1 MQLYTM
7 NSPNVP
13 DANMPRGCTNFKLR
27 QLLRAVARLYDGQ
40 LAQAGLKTTQYSLL
54 SHLLDLGPIAPG
66 ELADRMGMDASTL
79 TRNLRLLIDQ
89 GWAEQGP
96 GADARGR
103 LIRITAAGRAKQSQA
118 KRHWKS
124 AQLELNR
131 RFGAQQ
137 VALLHQ
143 LIEFGLTR
151 LDDEEADAAA
161 AAAATAAATRPAAR
175 EATSR

>member
-1 MQLYTM
+1 MK
-7 NSPNVP
+7 SPSVP
-13 DANMPRGCTNFKLR
+13 DADKPRGCTNFKLR

-40 LAQAGLKTTQYSLL
+40 LAQAGMKTTQYSLL

-103 LIRITAAGRAKQSQA
+103 LIRITAAGRAKQSLA

-131 RFGAQQ
+131 RFGVQQ

-143 LIEFGLTR
+143 LIDFGLDR
-151 LDDEEADAAA
+151 LERDEADADDSAA
-161 AAAATAAATRPAAR
+161 AAMPAPRAV
-175 EATSR
+175 TSR